1 MMNQGLQKKH
11 KLWSAPGRAELA
23 QLPLP
28 PWAGQ
33 RREDLLGLLKM
44 LDRQIEQMDQAVAS
58 AAQQN
63 DQVRILMTQPGVGPV
78 TALAFV
84 LTIGDVKRFD
94 RSKHVASYLGL
105 IPKESSSG
113 GRQRMGSISKQG
125 SRFLRYLLVEAA
137 SSVVRF
143 DPDFRKY
150 YAHRCHQ
157 KHRGVAKVAEAR
169 KLAVRL
175 YWMLRTQMPYPRVVT
190 SRAA

>member
-1 MMNQGLQKKH
+1 
-11 KLWSAPGRAELA
+11 
-23 QLPLP
+23 
-28 PWAGQ
+28 
-33 RREDLLGLLKM
+33 
-44 LDRQIEQMDQAVAS
+44 MDQVVAS

-143 DPDFRKY
+143 DPGFVSTM
-150 YAHRCHQ
+150 H
-157 KHRGVAKVAEAR
+157 
-169 KLAVRL
+169 
-175 YWMLRTQMPYPRVVT
+175 T
-190 SRAA
+190 AAIRNIVE